1 MTTETTLP
9 PASPEQPATPA
20 SAGKPVHG
28 NPWHPTFRGVALA
41 TWIEL
46 LRRRP
51 STKGYI
57 FYGIT
62 FAAIIGL
69 GVLAAVNAGPDKN
82 SVAFELVVILVLG
95 AGMLI
100 GPSLSATSIN
110 GDSSEGVLAPLQM
123 SRLSAGDLTFG
134 KLFASW
140 IVCLAALLTTTPLLA
155 YAYTRSGWTLGEA
168 LLVVAVI
175 LFVVLAFTAV
185 GLAWSSIAA
194 RAVASVALTHL
205 TTGVLVLG
213 TLLLFAFTLPLVSEE
228 VTVTYSYP
236 DESGLTEEDY
246 SDPNFDYSTLPCVT
260 DESTTTISHMEKTAW
275 MLLIN
280 PVVVVVESAPVID
293 PETYEADGRAAPGI
307 FAQLHM
313 AISSARLGP
322 PDNVDQ
328 NYCDGYD
335 DGSEWMDRQKEEAA
349 LAPNPW
355 PGLGVTAFLL
365 VGSLWIVVRRLRVP
379 YKKLR
384 SGTRVA

>member
-1 MTTETTLP
+1 MTTE
-9 PASPEQPATPA
+9 AQQAPATRA
-20 SAGKPVHG
+20 SGRVHG

-51 STKGYI
+51 SAKGYV
-57 FYGIT
+57 FYGVT
-62 FAAIIGL
+62 VAMIIGL
-69 GVLAAVNAGPDKN
+69 GVLAAVNSGPGKN
-82 SVAFELVVILVLG
+82 SVAFELVLILILG

-123 SRLSAGDLTFG
+123 TRLSAGDLAFG

-140 IVCLAALLTTTPLLA
+140 LVCLAALVTTTPLLV
-155 YAYTRSGWTLGEA
+155 YAYTRSGWTFGEA
-168 LLVVAVI
+168 AAVVGMI

-194 RAVASVALTHL
+194 RAVASVSLTHL
-205 TTGVLVLG
+205 TTGMFVLG
-213 TLLLFAFTLPLVSEE
+213 TLLLFAFTLPLVSET
-228 VTVTYSYP
+228 VTVINREP
-236 DESGLTEEDY
+236 DY
-246 SDPNFDYSTLPCVT
+246 SQITPEQEQDPTFDYSTLPCIDVT
-260 DESTTTISHMEKTAW
+260 YEQSIAHTEKTAW

-280 PVVVVVESAPVID
+280 PVVMVAEASPVIN
-293 PETYEADGRAAPGI
+293 PETYEQDGRAEPGL
-307 FAQLHM
+307 FAMIHQ
-313 AISSARLGP
+313 SVSGARLGP
-322 PDNVDQ
+322 MDPIP
-328 NYCDGYD
+328 YD
-335 DGSEWMDRQKEEAA
+335 ACSTAPMPEDPWMERQREEAL

-355 PGLGVTAFLL
+355 LGLGASGVLL
-365 VGSLWIVVRRLRVP
+365 LGSLWIVVRRLRVP